1 MSAPN
6 TARATVWQGRSD
18 DAAGALDSTQA
29 YLKRIGRSSLLSR
42 EEERLLAR
50 RAEKGDERA
59 KARLVECNL
68 RLVVSVAKSYLGSGI
83 PLGDLIQEG
92 NLGLIR
98 AVDAYDWR
106 RGFRFSTYA
115 VGWIKQAISRSIERT
130 GRTIRLPSYVIQS
143 LRLLSRVQGELSQT
157 LERDPLPEELACKSG
172 FTQKQI
178 SRYLNVPDIVLSLDE
193 HPVQDDELPSVL
205 ESIAG
210 GVDPN
215 DPLLQAESLEYLD
228 RLLMVLSNKERE
240 IIEMRYG
247 LYGSNKK
254 TLREVGQIM
263 DITRER
269 VRQIEVKALQKMRL
283 AAQKNQFRHYFEV

>member
-6 TARATVWQGRSD
+6 TARATIWQGRSEEL
-18 DAAGALDSTQA
+18 ASGLDSTQA
-29 YLKRIGRSSLLSR
+29 YLKLIGRTGLLSR

-98 AVDAYDWR
+98 AVEAYDWR

-115 VGWIKQAISRSIERT
+115 VGWIKQSISRSIERT

-143 LRLLSRVQGELSQT
+143 LRLLGRVQSELSQS
-157 LERDPLPEELACKSG
+157 LEREPLPEELACKSG

-178 SRYLNVPDIVLSLDE
+178 NRYLNLPDIVLSLDE

-210 GVDPN
+210 GTDPN

-228 RLLMVLSNKERE
+228 RLLKVLSSKERE
-240 IIEMRYG
+240 VIEMRYG
-247 LYGSNKK
+247 LYGSSKK
-254 TLREVGQIM
+254 TLREVGRIM

-283 AAQKNQFRHYFEV
+283 AAQKNQFRHYYEV

>member
-18 DAAGALDSTQA
+18 DAGSALDSTQA
-29 YLKRIGRSSLLSR
+29 YLKRIGRTGLLSR

-83 PLGDLIQEG
+83 PLEDLIQEG

-98 AVDAYDWR
+98 AVDSYDWR

-157 LERDPLPEELACKSG
+157 LERDPLPEELACKAG
-172 FTQKQI
+172 FTQKQVH
-178 SRYLNVPDIVLSLDE
+178 RYLSVPDIVLSLDE

-205 ESIAG
+205 ESVAG

-215 DPLLQAESLEYLD
+215 DPLLHAESLEYLD
-228 RLLMVLSNKERE
+228 RLLLVLSGKERE
-240 IIEMRYG
+240 VIEMRYG

-254 TLREVGQIM
+254 TLREVGRIM

-283 AAQKNQFRHYFEV
+283 AAQKNQFRHYYEV